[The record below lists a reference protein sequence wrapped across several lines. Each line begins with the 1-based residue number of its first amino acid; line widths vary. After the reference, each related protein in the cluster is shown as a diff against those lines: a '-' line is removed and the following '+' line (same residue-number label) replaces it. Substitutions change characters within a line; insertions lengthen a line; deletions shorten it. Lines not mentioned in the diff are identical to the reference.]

1 MLTNVRSESPMPIQ
15 ESRGSMTAAQR
26 RYLAVETVIGAIIN
40 AILSAAFVFIVFGG
54 HATVPVWGPG
64 GLVLDAVP
72 QTLMVSLMSM
82 LVPGLLTRKR
92 LIAGKVNGAA
102 LATVGTI
109 VRRSILVAVLLAGAL
124 TGLQSLLFSFGP
136 PRFPFGVV
144 LAAKVLYG
152 AILGAAVAGYGVRR
166 LLVGVTA

>member
-1 MLTNVRSESPMPIQ
+1 M
-15 ESRGSMTAAQR
+15 
-26 RYLAVETVIGAIIN
+26 
-40 AILSAAFVFIVFGG
+40 
-54 HATVPVWGPG
+54 PVWGPG

-109 VRRSILVAVLLAGAL
+109 VHRSILVAILLAGVL
-124 TGLQSLLFSFGP
+124 TGLQFLLFSFGP
-136 PRFPFGVV
+136 PRFSFGVV